1 MYVSWSTLVLLAA
14 CCLPKPSYAAHRNAP
29 PFSPSQVSNVESS
42 STVESILVEYRQ
54 LRTEARRPRR
64 QGDIPIE
71 SRRLTATEW
80 NRIDAENANSNSRR
94 GLAVITRI
102 ATVQQRIP
110 SWRRFSIASNYT
122 SKIRLQPSLELN
134 ASDHVVKVPLEQ
146 IFSSNLAFSEVDFDR
161 YTSMPRKVLFLNLN
175 VSSPHRILDYAAD
188 SLGAIRSL
196 SGRIGGI
203 EPPPLAWKA
212 RALPLCNIRGLL
224 A

>member
-1 MYVSWSTLVLLAA
+1 
-14 CCLPKPSYAAHRNAP
+14 LPKPSYAAHRNAP